1 MQPCRKREWVELQS
15 IGIAQ
20 RPSLHRLL
28 FYAYPIGILPSLLYV
43 SQKIRSIETTGGA
56 WPHRYAGVRRR
67 KATRS
72 GRIRYSTRCR
82 KGGVFSVGG
91 GGVIGR
97 VRAGSGSTCLANRG
111 AVAGLTDKLCGRYPR
126 VRLCQSAIALE
137 SSGSGLASKDTLRF
151 NSSLPAPRPCAIE
164 QKGQK

>member
-20 RPSLHRLL
+20 RPSLTDSSFMRTP
-28 FYAYPIGILPSLLYV
+28 FGILPSLLYV

-72 GRIRYSTRCR
+72 GRIRHSTRCR

-97 VRAGSGSTCLANRG
+97 GPRRVGALSLADRGGVPGLTGEHYGQYPANRFERHAVKPARRARIPGPPAAAHPRRRRRPRPHEGSTW
-111 AVAGLTDKLCGRYPR
+111 
-126 VRLCQSAIALE
+126 
-137 SSGSGLASKDTLRF
+137 
-151 NSSLPAPRPCAIE
+151 
-164 QKGQK
+164 